1 MPAVSPSLRPAA
13 PPRLRPLRTIG
24 ALMLREMAATH
35 GRSMLGYLWAVAEPV
50 AGILLLTFIFSL
62 AFHAPPLGTS
72 FAFFYASG
80 YLPFVAY
87 LEVSQKVSQSIR
99 FSRPL
104 LFYPGVTF
112 LDAILARFLLAAMTQ
127 AMVAGVVLVAM
138 VPLLGIR
145 TLIDIPAVA
154 GAMALAMVL
163 ALGMG
168 VLNCFLTEMVPAWER
183 VWAILNRPLFV
194 ISGVFFLFEAVPE
207 PWRGWLWFN
216 PLVHAIGQMR
226 VGLYPTYD
234 GAGVSPAYVLALAGG
249 LMLAG
254 LVLLG
259 RYHRDLIN
267 G

>member
-1 MPAVSPSLRPAA
+1 MPTATATSRPRFRA
-13 PPRLRPLRTIG
+13 PRTIG
-24 ALMLREMAATH
+24 ALILREMEATH
-35 GRSMLGYLWAVAEPV
+35 GRSLLGYLWAVAEPV
-50 AGILLLTFIFSL
+50 AGILLLTLIFSL
-62 AFHAPPLGTS
+62 AFHTPPLGTS

-80 YLPFVAY
+80 YLPFAAY

-127 AMVAGVVLVAM
+127 AMVAGVVLAAM

-154 GAMALAMVL
+154 GAMGLAMAL
-163 ALGMG
+163 ALGVG

-183 VWAILNRPLFV
+183 VWAILNRPLFIV
-194 ISGVFFLFEAVPE
+194 SGVFFLFEAVPE

-216 PLVHAIGQMR
+216 PLVHVIGQMR
-226 VGLYPTYD
+226 LGLYPAYD
-234 GAGVSPAYVLALAGG
+234 GAEVSAAYVLALAGAA
-249 LMLAG
+249 LLAG

-259 RYHRDLIN
+259 RYHRDLVN